1 MAFPG
6 INSKTLIL
14 RLRML
19 EKQGIIRRKVYPEIP
34 PHVEYSLAEKGRELQ
49 PAIAILKQVGRRL
62 LSEEKAVCPLKLE
75 SEVIRRKEA

>member
-6 INSKTLIL
+6 INSKTLTL

-34 PHVEYSLAEKGRELQ
+34 PHVEYSLTEKGRELQ

-75 SEVIRRKEA
+75 SEVTRRKEA

>member
-1 MAFPG
+1 MALPG
-6 INSKTLIL
+6 IGSKTLTL
-14 RLRML
+14 RLRTL

-62 LSEEKAVCPLKLE
+62 LSEEDAFCPLKLE